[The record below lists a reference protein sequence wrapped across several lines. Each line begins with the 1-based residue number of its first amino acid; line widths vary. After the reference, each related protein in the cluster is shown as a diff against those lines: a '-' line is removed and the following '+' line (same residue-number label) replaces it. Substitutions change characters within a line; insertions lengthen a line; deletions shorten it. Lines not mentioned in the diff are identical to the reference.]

1 MPATL
6 SRPTSLRRPRFRR
19 VETPPPFQLTARD
32 LAILHA
38 VARFRFL
45 SSTLI
50 IRLVGGSSQQILR
63 RLQLLFH
70 HGYLDRPTSQVAQL
84 AHAFDFGNRPFIY
97 GLGRA
102 GAHVLAEAGIPLKEK
117 LDWTTKNARATAQFL
132 AHTIETAETMIAFEL
147 ACRAEGAPTLDRSSR
162 SSSLSPRR
170 DARRRCA
177 LPRAR
182 HAQNGARCAHHRRHS
197 RSYV

>member
-1 MPATL
+1 MTATL
-6 SRPTSLRRPRFRR
+6 LRPTFLRLPRFRR

-32 LAILHA
+32 LTILHA

-50 IRLVGGSSQQILR
+50 ICLVGGSPQQILR

-102 GAHVLAEAGIPLKEK
+102 GAHVLAEAGIPLKDR

-132 AHTIETAETMIAFEL
+132 AHTLETAETMIAFEL
-147 ACRAEGAPTLDRSSR
+147 ACRAEGAPTLIDHHD
-162 SSSLSPRR
+162 LLPYLPEETRR
-170 DARRRCA
+170 GRAF
-177 LPRAR
+177 PRAR
-182 HAQNGARCAHHRRHS
+182 HAQNVARAAHHRRHS
-197 RSYV
+197 RPYV